1 VTQAAAPSLHLAP
14 TGANTCP
21 PGQPQEQS
29 PVDDSHVEVK
39 IKPQLKPRGS
49 VVKEEDPKLSH
60 QLYKLQNK
68 STRSTRQTL
77 CPRNI

>member
-1 VTQAAAPSLHLAP
+1 M
-14 TGANTCP
+14 
-21 PGQPQEQS
+21 
-29 PVDDSHVEVK
+29 DDSHVEVK

-68 STRSTRQTL
+68 STRSTRFCVYEIYKRPLREPTKENAL
-77 CPRNI
+77 ALIIVDIGGKNI